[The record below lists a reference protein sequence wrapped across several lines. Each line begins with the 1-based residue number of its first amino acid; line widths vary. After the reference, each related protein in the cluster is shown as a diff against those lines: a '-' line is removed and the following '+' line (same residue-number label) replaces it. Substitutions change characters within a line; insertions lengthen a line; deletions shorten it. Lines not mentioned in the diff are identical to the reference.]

1 LRRYGLILAAVALL
15 ALAAFLM
22 APPQKPRAVPR
33 EVEFPRYQRPHEIA
47 RQSARLRVP
56 SARHRSD
63 AGEPPGTPPEAGFDP
78 VHVALAGGHVAL
90 VLEARVLRD
99 SPIGRKLLG
108 CLSPEHLDDLAQLKE
123 RLGFDPI
130 ERVERIGMT
139 SSAADSEPVLV
150 LSGDFRGVDLAFP
163 DTDLPA
169 FEPYGKR
176 TRLAENDHQAL
187 ALWDES
193 IFVIGNTEPARAII
207 RRLEGED
214 PPLDPFPADEAY
226 GEVYGGISGAAL
238 SELVPSEYRER
249 VRDAAERVLLHV
261 DATDDL
267 LLVAD
272 VRGEPSQIRDLGTA
286 LGGALALGRLKAAK
300 EDQALLGELL
310 DQSRVVPGE
319 GGFLLE
325 MALPLAAIEEQLGA
339 CAQAP
344 TGP

>member
-1 LRRYGLILAAVALL
+1 MLLVALALL

-22 APPQKPRAVPR
+22 APPKKPRPALR
-33 EVEFPRYQRPHEIA
+33 EIEFPRYQRPHEIA
-47 RQSARLRVP
+47 RQSARARAP
-56 SARHRSD
+56 SVLHRSD
-63 AGEPPGTPPEAGFDP
+63 AGEPPNDAPEAAFDP

-99 SPIGRKLLG
+99 SPIGRKLLA
-108 CLSPEHLDDLAQLKE
+108 CLSPQHLAGLADIKNHI
-123 RLGFDPI
+123 GFDPI
-130 ERVERIGMT
+130 ERVERIGVT

-150 LSGDFRGVDLAFP
+150 LNGDFRGVDLSFP
-163 DTDLPA
+163 GPDAPV
-169 FEPYGKR
+169 FEAYGKR
-176 TRLAENDHQAL
+176 TRLARTDQQLA

-193 IFVIGNTEPARAII
+193 TFVIGNVEPALAVI

-214 PPLDPFPADEAY
+214 PPLEPFPADEAY
-226 GEVYGGISGAAL
+226 GEVYGSISGAAL
-238 SELVPSEYRER
+238 RELVPWEYRER

-272 VRGEPSQIRDLGTA
+272 VRGQPSQVRDLGTA
-286 LGGALALGRLKAAK
+286 LGGALALGRLQAAK
-300 EDQALLGELL
+300 DEEALLGELL

-339 CAQAP
+339 CAQAEP
-344 TGP
+344 

>member
-1 LRRYGLILAAVALL
+1 MKRYGLLLAAAALL
-15 ALAAFLM
+15 GLAAFLM
-22 APPQKPRAVPR
+22 APPKKPRVSPR

-47 RQSARLRVP
+47 RQSERSRVP
-56 SARHRSD
+56 SALHRPD
-63 AGEPPGTPPEAGFDP
+63 AGEPPNAIPEAAFDP

-108 CLSPEHLDDLAQLKE
+108 CLSPQHLGALADFKNH
-123 RLGFDPI
+123 LGFDPI
-130 ERVERIGMT
+130 ERVERIGVT
-139 SSAADSEPVLV
+139 SSAADSQPVLV
-150 LSGDFRGVDLAFP
+150 LGGDFQGISLSFP
-163 DTDLPA
+163 GDDAPV
-169 FEPYGKR
+169 FEAYGER
-176 TRLAENDHQAL
+176 TRLAKTHEQAL

-193 IFVIGNTEPARAII
+193 TFIVGNVEPVLAIV

-238 SELVPSEYRER
+238 SELVPSAYRER

-272 VRGEPSQIRDLGTA
+272 VRGEPSQVRDLGTA
-286 LGGALALGRLKAAK
+286 LGGALALGRLQAMKDD
-300 EDQALLGELL
+300 EALLGELL

-339 CAQAP
+339 CAEAP
-344 TGP
+344 PP

>member
-1 LRRYGLILAAVALL
+1 MKRYGLLLLAAALL
-15 ALAAFLM
+15 GLAALLM
-22 APPQKPRAVPR
+22 APPKQPRAAPR

-47 RQSARLRVP
+47 RQSARARVP
-56 SARHRSD
+56 SVLQRAD
-63 AGEPPGTPPEAGFDP
+63 AGEPLGATSEAAFDP

-99 SPIGRKLLG
+99 SPIGRKLLA
-108 CLSPEHLDDLAQLKE
+108 CLSPQHLAGLADIE
-123 RLGFDPI
+123 DHIGFDPI
-130 ERVERIGMT
+130 ERVERIGVT

-150 LSGDFRGVDLAFP
+150 LSGDFQGVNLSFP
-163 DTDLPA
+163 GPDSPV
-169 FEPYGKR
+169 FEAYGKR
-176 TRLAENDHQAL
+176 TRLAKNNQQAA

-193 IFVIGNTEPARAII
+193 TFVIGNVEPVLAIV

-214 PPLDPFPADEAY
+214 PLGDAFPADEAY
-226 GEVYGGISGAAL
+226 GEVYGAISGAAL
-238 SELVPSEYRER
+238 RELVPSAYRER

-272 VRGEPSQIRDLGTA
+272 VRGEPSQVSDLGTA
-286 LGGALALGRLKAAK
+286 LGGALALGRLQAAK
-300 EDQALLGELL
+300 DNEALLGELL

-344 TGP
+344 D